1 MKKILPLFLFL
12 VLIVVGISGAQ
23 VAEEQK
29 SSVMIT
35 SYQISPEVLMRNDVG
50 TVTVTVKN
58 MESLKS
64 VNIKDARML
73 SRDIKVLSDSYFN
86 IGRLGPGES
95 LNLTFTIKAICPD
108 GIYYP
113 RILVEGEDAQ
123 NIRYSIPVTVDSSSL
138 TIGIK
143 DFPGDIFK
151 EERARIELVVG
162 NPRQNTVT
170 AVKIVTEE
178 LEVIPSEVF
187 IGMLSADESKVASF
201 NFTPQTKGAHVLNF
215 KLEFKNGDN
224 HHSTDL
230 GVPLD
235 VTESKKSAELILTG
249 IEVESMPAAMNVY
262 KITGDINNAGL
273 KEAKSVVMKVADSED
288 VEAMHP
294 YKAYFVGLLNADD
307 FSSFELDVKVGENET
322 QVPLVIEYKDE
333 DGNLFT
339 MTEHI
344 SIERH
349 QGMTSSGELP
359 LSVIVVL
366 VVVAIFVIGAIV
378 YSWKKR

>member
-1 MKKILPLFLFL
+1 MRKTIPFFFFL

-23 VAEEQK
+23 VAEEQE
-29 SSVMIT
+29 SSIMIAG
-35 SYQISPEVLMRNDVG
+35 YQVSPEVLMRNDVG

-143 DFPGDIFK
+143 DLPEDIFK

-162 NPRQNTVT
+162 NTRQNTVT

-187 IGMLSADESKVASF
+187 VGALSADESKVASF
-201 NFTPQTKGAHVLNF
+201 NFTPPNEGAHILNF

-224 HHSTDL
+224 YHSTDL
-230 GVPLD
+230 TVPLN

-249 IEVESMPAAMNVY
+249 IEVESMPGMNVY

-273 KEAKSVVMKVADSED
+273 EEAKSVVMKVGDAEGI
-288 VEAMHP
+288 EAIHP
-294 YKAYFVGLLNADD
+294 YKAYFVGLLSPDD

-322 QVPLVIEYKDE
+322 QVPLLIEYKDD
-333 DGNLFT
+333 DGILFSK
-339 MTEHI
+339 TEYI

-349 QGMTSSGELP
+349 QGTTSSGEMP
-359 LSVIVVL
+359 LSMIVVL
-366 VVVAIFVIGAIV
+366 VVIAIAVIGLIA
-378 YSWKKR
+378 YSWKRK